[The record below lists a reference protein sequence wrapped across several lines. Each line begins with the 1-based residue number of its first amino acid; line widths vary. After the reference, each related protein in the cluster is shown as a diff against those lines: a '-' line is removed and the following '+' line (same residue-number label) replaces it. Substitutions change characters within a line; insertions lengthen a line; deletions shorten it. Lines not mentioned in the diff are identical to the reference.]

1 MNRHQKR
8 ILVVGGILIA
18 LALLHPPFQIMGRGM
33 GYSWLF
39 SPPHEMAVINA
50 GQLIVQWI
58 AIVLIG
64 GVAYLLVKDLP
75 DSYRFDSIAAFTSLL
90 GFGQSKDTRAPRA
103 TSLPAVEALLQKVE
117 SSPSM
122 RQAIRTAFASMDARE
137 PLPSF
142 NAPTES
148 LGSTTNPLY
157 EAVLAGCRADY
168 YLPRFAEFDKGGG
181 KHIRGWNWGAF
192 FGGGV
197 WALYRK
203 MYGWF
208 FAFWGLSFLALI
220 FQAKVSPV
228 FGALVIMIPWG
239 AFTINANSLY
249 HRHVRMRISAA
260 GGINHPAELLA
271 HLRRKGGVH
280 RWVLWIFI
288 GLPLLGFLAAI
299 VIPQLNKS

>member
-8 ILVVGGILIA
+8 VLVIGGILIA
-18 LALLHPPFQIMGRGM
+18 LALLYPPFQIMGRGM

-39 SPPHEMAVINA
+39 SPPHDVAIINA
-50 GQLIVQWI
+50 GQLIVQWV

-64 GVAYLLVKDLP
+64 GVAFLLVKDLP
-75 DSYRFDSIAAFTSLL
+75 ESYRFDSITAFTSLL
-90 GFGQSKDTRAPRA
+90 GFGQSKDIRT
-103 TSLPAVEALLQKVE
+103 TNLPAVEALLRKVE
-117 SSPSM
+117 SNPAM
-122 RQAIRTAFASMDARE
+122 RQTIRTAYASMDAKD
-137 PLPSF
+137 PLPSIK
-142 NAPTES
+142 APTES
-148 LGSTTNPLY
+148 YESTHNPLY
-157 EAVLAGCRADY
+157 EAVLADCRADY
-168 YLPRFAEFDKGGG
+168 YLPRFAEFDRNDGEL
-181 KHIRGWNWGAF
+181 IRGWNWGAF

-208 FAFWGLSFLALI
+208 FAFWGLSFLALV

-228 FGALVIMIPWG
+228 FGALVLMIPWQL
-239 AFTINANSLY
+239 FTIHANSLY

-280 RWVLWIFI
+280 RWALWIFI
-288 GLPLLGFLAAI
+288 GLPLLGILAAI
-299 VIPQLNKS
+299 VIPQLNKA